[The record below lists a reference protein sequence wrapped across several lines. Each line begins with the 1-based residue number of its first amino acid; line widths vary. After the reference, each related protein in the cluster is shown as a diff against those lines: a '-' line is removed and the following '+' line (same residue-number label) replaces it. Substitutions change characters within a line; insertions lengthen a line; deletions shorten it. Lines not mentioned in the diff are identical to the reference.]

1 MNKKIEEKQASL
13 FIKILTISLFFIF
26 FLLETFLIKFLFKY
40 MESFAARS
48 WADYLSAI
56 IFLFLLILT
65 IYSAIRMRK
74 NKSYFLIFFNNLIVG
89 ILLILCEWIDNF
101 FQSIRSYSNA
111 HYLVYIGI
119 LLIISSIIIFFR
131 AEQPPIRVENEIEEI
146 YEKKRDIFLIKS
158 SIRFENFLSF
168 FIVGLFLIITYPTFF
183 SDFYVVNGDSL
194 TVFLW
199 FILYLI
205 IVIGFPILIQRK
217 INRNAIIK
225 NDSFKFYY
233 RLIWYI
239 TGLWALANNI
249 LYSFKGINFLF
260 DLNKLNGLGQILVLS
275 AIVFAILISIGI
287 FLMFFQEEG
296 NFFIKLKR
304 SFVKM
309 LSMKNE
315 KS

>member
-1 MNKKIEEKQASL
+1 MNKKTEEKQASL

-26 FLLETFLIKFLFKY
+26 FLLETFLIKFLFNY
-40 MESFAARS
+40 LESFGARS

-56 IFLFLLILT
+56 IFLFLPILT
-65 IYSAIRMRK
+65 IYSAIKMRK
-74 NKSYFLIFFNNLIVG
+74 NKSYSLIFFNNLIVG
-89 ILLILCEWIDNF
+89 ILLILWEWIDNF
-101 FQSIRSYSNA
+101 FQSIQLYSNA

-131 AEQPPIRVENEIEEI
+131 AEQAPIIVENEIEEI
-146 YEKKRDIFLIKS
+146 YEKKRDIFLIKTD
-158 SIRFENFLSF
+158 IRSENFLSF

-183 SDFYVVNGDSL
+183 SDFSVNGDGL

-233 RLIWYI
+233 FLIWYI

>member
-40 MESFAARS
+40 LESFRAGT
-48 WADYLSAI
+48 WLDYLSVI
-56 IFLFLLILT
+56 IFLFLPILT
-65 IYSAIRMRK
+65 IYSAIKMRK
-74 NKSYFLIFFNNLIVG
+74 NKSYSLIFFNNLIVG
-89 ILLILCEWIDNF
+89 ILLILWKWIDNF

-158 SIRFENFLSF
+158 DIRSENFLSF

-183 SDFYVVNGDSL
+183 SDFYVNGDGL

-233 RLIWYI
+233 FLIWYI
-239 TGLWALANNI
+239 TGLWALANSI

-287 FLMFFQEEG
+287 FFMFFQEEG

-304 SFVKM
+304 SFIKT